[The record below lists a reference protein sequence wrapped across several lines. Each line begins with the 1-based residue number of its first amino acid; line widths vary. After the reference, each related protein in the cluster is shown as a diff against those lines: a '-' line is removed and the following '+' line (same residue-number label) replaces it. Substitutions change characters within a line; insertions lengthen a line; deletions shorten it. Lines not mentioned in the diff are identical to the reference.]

1 MRPFSLLKLVFFY
14 FIIGCSG
21 VDYIDDYVPPTVRII
36 NPVQSLT
43 VGSEFQ
49 FEARY
54 FNVIGEPTNE
64 VVFFWESSDQNLLEI
79 TAQGKATPKK
89 EGKVLITVSVNSEV
103 GATAPLFGKIVF
115 KGTSYS
121 GGVFINY

>member
-1 MRPFSLLKLVFFY
+1 MRPFLQFNLVFFY
-14 FIIGCSG
+14 FVLGCSG
-21 VDYIDDYVPPTVRII
+21 VDYIDDYIPPTVRIL

-43 VGSEFQ
+43 IGSEFQ

-79 TAQGKATPKK
+79 TGLGKATPKK
-89 EGKVLITVSVNSEV
+89 EGTVLITVSLNSEE
-103 GATAPLFGKIVF
+103 GKALSDQIEF
-115 KGTSYS
+115 EI
-121 GGVFINY
+121 INPSEG

>member
-64 VVFFWESSDQNLLEI
+64 VVFF
-79 TAQGKATPKK
+79 
-89 EGKVLITVSVNSEV
+89 GKVQIKIFQKL
-103 GATAPLFGKIVF
+103 LLKGKQPQKRKV
-115 KGTSYS
+115 KY
-121 GGVFINY
+121 